1 MKIID
6 GKGFSKKVQQ
16 QVKEEHEILKDKTGK
31 TAGLAVIIVGENPA
45 SQVYVRNKTRACEN
59 VGFYSETIELPASI
73 SEDELVEEV
82 KKLNENDKINGILVQ
97 LPLPNHIDEMKII
110 NTISPEKDVDGF
122 HALNVGK
129 MVLGDKTGFLPC
141 TPYGIMQLLEEYKID
156 VVGKDVVIVG
166 RSNIVGKPMALMLIE
181 KGATVKVCNSKTK
194 DLSGKM
200 QRADIIIVAAGV
212 PKLVKAKD
220 VKNGA
225 VVIDV
230 GINRVDGKLCGD
242 VDYDEVIEKVSLITP
257 VPGGVGPMTIASLI
271 KNTLTSYKNNLKLTK
286 KGAF

>member
-16 QVKEEHEILKDKTGK
+16 QVKEEHKILKDKTGK

-156 VVGKDVVIVG
+156 VIGKDVVIVG

-200 QRADIIIVAAGV
+200 QRADIIIAATGV

-271 KNTLTSYKNNLKLTK
+271 KNTLTSYKNNLKLMK